1 MRALY
6 LPVGDCLGVPLLPL
20 PAAACLL
27 LAGDPVASGGGGRS
41 GFGYRGGDRG
51 IRRGADF
58 VRPHL
63 GGAGEFPAF
72 GIEAAGVHLSGGGGG
87 GGLLA
92 RELGEAEK
100 EGRENAL

>member
-1 MRALY
+1 
-6 LPVGDCLGVPLLPL
+6 
-20 PAAACLL
+20 
-27 LAGDPVASGGGGRS
+27 
-41 GFGYRGGDRG
+41 
-51 IRRGADF
+51 

-72 GIEAAGVHLSGGGGG
+72 GIEAAGVHLSGGGG
-87 GGLLA
+87 LLA